1 MQVIVYNNEMETALK
16 ILKKKLRQEGFFS
29 EMKERR
35 FYDKPSVAKKK
46 KRAKAQKRR
55 RKEMKKF

>member
-1 MQVIVYNNEMETALK
+1 MQVIVYNNDLEKALK

>member
-1 MQVIVYNNEMETALK
+1 MQVIVYNNDMEKALK